1 MYFFHI
7 IISCVNMADNGGN
20 DRKNAVLPKIDR
32 GKITVKCKMC
42 NHKVSNLKK
51 YALYRE
57 KTEYSKM
64 TNRKGRKLSTK
75 FDKE

>member
-20 DRKNAVLPKIDR
+20 DRKIAVLPKIDR
-32 GKITVKCKMC
+32 GKITVKCKIC
-42 NHKVSNLKK
+42 NRKVLNLKK
-51 YALYRE
+51 YAIFRE

-64 TNRKGRKLSTK
+64 TNRKGRKLST
-75 FDKE
+75 